1 MFDFQNAAGRVLA
14 AFSALAFSSLVLAFA
29 IVPGSPA
36 GVIA

>member
-1 MFDFQNAAGRVLA
+1 MFDYKEAGSRVFAAVS
-14 AFSALAFSSLVLAFA
+14 AFAISALVMAFA